1 VSLSSTLHINEKVE
15 QHIERRPANL
25 MS

>member
-1 VSLSSTLHINEKVE
+1 MSLSLTLDRNEKVE